1 MHSTVKVFVLFQD
14 EARQGEII
22 RTVHEGEQTLDMVSE
37 PPLPKRKKTFS
48 KTSRSVHGEEQQ
60 RQNLIN
66 PLNAELNPI
75 CHLLALLGAHH
86 IPHVS
91 RIRVKQAMSLLSRPD
106 DEYDGLGK
114 TYAAKL
120 RRMPAAQRD
129 IADKL
134 INDILFKGLQ
144 SHLTP
149 STFISDCGYTS
160 GAWMSRDTPSP
171 ASTYSNP
178 TPSATQ

>member
-1 MHSTVKVFVLFQD
+1 LFQD

-22 RTVHEGEQTLDMVSE
+22 QMVHEGEQTLDMVSE

-60 RQNLIN
+60 RQNLI
-66 PLNAELNPI
+66 
-75 CHLLALLGAHH
+75 
-86 IPHVS
+86 
-91 RIRVKQAMSLLSRPD
+91 KWAMPVLSRPD

-134 INDILFKGLQ
+134 VIDVLFKGLR

-149 STFISDCGYTS
+149 STFISDYGCTS
-160 GAWMSRDTPSP
+160 GAWMSGDTPSL
-171 ASTYSNP
+171 ASTYSKP
-178 TPSATQ
+178 TLSGTPLKCPERGPRTRFPPY

>member
-1 MHSTVKVFVLFQD
+1 LFQD
-14 EARQGEII
+14 EARQGAII

-37 PPLPKRKKTFS
+37 PPLSKRKKTFS
-48 KTSRSVHGEEQQ
+48 KTSRSVYGEEQQ
-60 RQNLIN
+60 RQNLI
-66 PLNAELNPI
+66 
-75 CHLLALLGAHH
+75 
-86 IPHVS
+86 
-91 RIRVKQAMSLLSRPD
+91 KQPMSVLSRPD
-106 DEYDGLGK
+106 DEYDDLGK

-134 INDILFKGLQ
+134 INNVLFEGLQ

-149 STFISDCGYTS
+149 STFISDYVYTS
-160 GAWMSRDTPSP
+160 SAGTSSGTPSP

-178 TPSATQ
+178 APVATPVNSPEQGPGILFPPN

>member
-1 MHSTVKVFVLFQD
+1 MHPTVKVLRFVLFQD

-48 KTSRSVHGEEQQ
+48 RTSRSVHREEQQ
-60 RQNLIN
+60 RQNLIK
-66 PLNAELNPI
+66 
-75 CHLLALLGAHH
+75 
-86 IPHVS
+86 
-91 RIRVKQAMSLLSRPD
+91 RAMSVLRRPD
-106 DEYDGLGK
+106 DEYDDLGK

-120 RRMPAAQRD
+120 RRMPATQRD

-134 INDILFKGLQ
+134 INDVLFQGLQ

-149 STFISDCGYTS
+149 STFISDYGYTS
-160 GAWMSRDTPSP
+160 GAWMSSDTPSP
-171 ASTYSNP
+171 ASTHSNP
-178 TPSATQ
+178 TPSATPVNSPE

>member
-1 MHSTVKVFVLFQD
+1 MFQD
-14 EARQGEII
+14 EARQGKII
-22 RTVHEGEQTLDMVSE
+22 RTVHEGEQTLHMVSE
-37 PPLPKRKKTFS
+37 PSLPKRKKTFS

-60 RQNLIN
+60 RQNLI
-66 PLNAELNPI
+66 
-75 CHLLALLGAHH
+75 
-86 IPHVS
+86 
-91 RIRVKQAMSLLSRPD
+91 KQAMSVLSRQD

-149 STFISDCGYTS
+149 STFISDYGYTS
-160 GAWMSRDTPSP
+160 GVWMSSDTPSP
-171 ASTYSNP
+171 VSSYSNP
-178 TPSATQ
+178 TPSATPVNSPKQGPGTLFPPY

>member
-1 MHSTVKVFVLFQD
+1 
-14 EARQGEII
+14 
-22 RTVHEGEQTLDMVSE
+22 MVSE
-37 PPLPKRKKTFS
+37 PPLPKRKKTCS

-60 RQNLIN
+60 RQN
-66 PLNAELNPI
+66 
-75 CHLLALLGAHH
+75 
-86 IPHVS
+86 
-91 RIRVKQAMSLLSRPD
+91 RIKQAMSVLTRPD
-106 DEYDGLGK
+106 DEYDDLGK

-134 INDILFKGLQ
+134 INDVLFKGLQ

-149 STFISDCGYTS
+149 STFISDYGYAS
-160 GAWMSRDTPSP
+160 GAWMSSDTPSP

-178 TPSATQ
+178 TPSATPVNSPKQGPGTLFPPYWLYSILGTYIKFSYLQIVVL

>member
-1 MHSTVKVFVLFQD
+1 LFQD
-14 EARQGEII
+14 EPRQSEIL

-60 RQNLIN
+60 RQNLI
-66 PLNAELNPI
+66 
-75 CHLLALLGAHH
+75 
-86 IPHVS
+86 
-91 RIRVKQAMSLLSRPD
+91 KQAMSVLSRQD

-134 INDILFKGLQ
+134 INDVLFKGLQ
-144 SHLTP
+144 SHLNL
-149 STFISDCGYTS
+149 STFISDYGYTS
-160 GAWMSRDTPSP
+160 GSWMSSDTPSP

-178 TPSATQ
+178 TPSATPVNSPEQGPGTLFPPY